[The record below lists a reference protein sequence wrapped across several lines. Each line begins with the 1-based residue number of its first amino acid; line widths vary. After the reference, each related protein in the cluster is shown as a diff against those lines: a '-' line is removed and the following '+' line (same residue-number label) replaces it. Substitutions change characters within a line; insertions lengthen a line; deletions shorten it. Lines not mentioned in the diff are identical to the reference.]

1 MDKEILKYYIEEY
14 KKDFARINQD
24 EIYKWYIVA
33 EFQKN
38 WDIEAVDFYS
48 MLNKAIPE
56 TVNTKYAKVKN
67 NLLPVTS
74 GFSARN
80 LILLWIHNEPETVR
94 QMFKEL
100 YDENKDLL
108 MRINQFMNSAEALF
122 QKYKKEK
129 ENNNGQDLRAVSVY
143 LWLRYPEK
151 YYIYKYSTCKACA
164 EKLKCIKLIMGRN
177 ENIKLVADIYNEI
190 KSVIRE
196 DEELINLSKNR
207 LNEDCYPDENLNL
220 LTMDIAYF
228 IEKFNEEKKQEMIKV
243 DKCWYVGAN
252 MDGVDY
258 FDEFVKNGYWE
269 NGYENKYL
277 DKVKSMQVGDK
288 IVIKSAYTQ
297 KRDLPFDVNN
307 KFVAVME
314 LKAKG
319 TIIEN
324 KQDGR
329 RVLVEW
335 DKPWEK
341 PKKWFFL
348 QYRGTINKV
357 ERKDDDWIYGAL
369 LDFTFNDIKQDY
381 DRFLAYPY
389 WADIYSLDNNDYE
402 KENKDNNDEIEIY
415 TKENFLQEVFI
426 EEDFYNNLVN
436 VLKRKKN
443 IILAGAPGVGKTF
456 MAKRLVYSL
465 LGRKDDKYIRTVQF
479 HQSYAYEDF
488 VMGYRPSENGFVL
501 KTGIFYNFCQ
511 IAQNDRENE
520 YFFIIDEINRGNI
533 SKIFGELLMLIEA
546 NYRDEEIILSYNGKN
561 FAVPNNLYI
570 IGMMNTADKSLAVV
584 DYALR
589 RRFSFFKIKPAFED
603 SSFKEYQ
610 KNLENDYFNKLVNL
624 LIKLNHEISDDISLG
639 EDFCI
644 GHSYLCNLNKDI
656 CTRDLLKEIAYYEI
670 LPILRE
676 YYFDDLDKVSYW
688 QDEFEGIFDN
698 EAK

>member
-1 MDKEILKYYIEEY
+1 MDREILKYYIEEY
-14 KKDFARINQD
+14 KEDFDRINQD

-38 WDIEAVDFYS
+38 WDIEAVDFYN
-48 MLNKAIPE
+48 MLNKALVDYVQTPF
-56 TVNTKYAKVKN
+56 AKVAN
-67 NLLPVTS
+67 NLICSNNFYPKSV
-74 GFSARN
+74 
-80 LILLWIHNEPETVR
+80 LLEFVKKDKDTVKS
-94 QMFKEL
+94 MFEYL
-100 YDENKDLL
+100 YDENISLNK
-108 MRINQFMNSAEALF
+108 RMNHFKTKADNLF
-122 QKYKKEK
+122 
-129 ENNNGQDLRAVSVY
+129 LRDEHNKNKSHYQTFNIISLY
-143 LWLRYPEK
+143 LFLRYPDK
-151 YYIYKYSTCKACA
+151 YYIYRYSIFKLCA
-164 EKLKCIKLIMGRN
+164 EKLKYSKKVKKGDIKEAINLY
-177 ENIKLVADIYNEI
+177 DEI
-190 KSVIRE
+190 KSVIKE

-207 LNEDCYPDENLNL
+207 LNKDCYQDENLNL

-228 IEKFNEEKKQEMIKV
+228 IENFNEEKKQEMIKV

-252 MDGVDY
+252 MEGVDY

-307 KFVAVME
+307 KSVAVMK

-329 RVLVEW
+329 RVSVKW

-357 ERKDDDWIYGAL
+357 ERKDDDWVYGAL
-369 LDFTFNDIKQDY
+369 LDFTFNDIEQDY
-381 DRFLAYPY
+381 DKFLTYPY
-389 WADIYSLDNNDYE
+389 WANRYDIDIENEEDYE
-402 KENKDNNDEIEIY
+402 ENNEVKIY

-426 EEDFYNNLVN
+426 EEDFYNNLLN

-456 MAKRLVYSL
+456 MAKRFVYSL
-465 LGRKDDKYIRTVQF
+465 LGKKDDKYIRMVQF

-511 IAQNDRENE
+511 IAQSDREND

-603 SSFKEYQ
+603 GSFKEYQ
-610 KNLENDYFNKLVNL
+610 KKLENDYFNKLVNL
-624 LIKLNHEISDDISLG
+624 LIKLNHEISEDISLG

-644 GHSYLCNLNKDI
+644 GYSYLCNLNKDI

-698 EAK
+698 ETK

>member
-1 MDKEILKYYIEEY
+1 MDKEILKYYIKEY
-14 KKDFARINQD
+14 KKDFERINRE
-24 EIYKWYIVA
+24 EIYKWYIVS

-38 WDIEAVDFYS
+38 WDIEAKDFYT
-48 MLNKAIPE
+48 MLDKSLVDSVSTPFG
-56 TVNTKYAKVKN
+56 KRSN
-67 NLLPVTS
+67 NLIGTKMFFPKA
-74 GFSARN
+74 G
-80 LILLWIHNEPETVR
+80 LLELVKEDENTVKS
-94 QMFKEL
+94 MFKYL
-100 YDENKDLL
+100 YNENISLNE
-108 MRINQFMNSAEALF
+108 RINYFKTEADNLF
-122 QKYKKEK
+122 SKDERNKNKSHYQTLYAIS
-129 ENNNGQDLRAVSVY
+129 LY
-143 LWLRYPEK
+143 LFLRYPDK
-151 YYIYKYSTCKACA
+151 YYIYKHSIVKLCA
-164 EKLKCIKLIMGRN
+164 EKLNYSEKIKKGD
-177 ENIKLVADIYNEI
+177 IKKAIDLYDEM

-196 DEELINLSKNR
+196 DKELINLSKRR
-207 LNEDCYPDENLNL
+207 LNKDCYQDENLNL

-228 IEKFNEEKKQEMIKV
+228 IEHFEKNKMVKV

-252 MDGVDY
+252 RDGVDY
-258 FDEFVKNGYWE
+258 FDEFIKNGYWE
-269 NGYENKYL
+269 NGYGDKYI

-288 IVIKSAYTQ
+288 IVIKSTYNQ
-297 KRDLPFDVNN
+297 KNNLPFDVNN
-307 KFVAVME
+307 ESVAVME

-319 TIIEN
+319 MIIEN
-324 KQDGR
+324 KQDGS

-348 QYRGTINKV
+348 QYIDAVNKV
-357 ERKDDDWIYGAL
+357 ERKANKWIYGAL

-381 DRFLAYPY
+381 DKFLVYSF
-389 WADIYSLDNNDYE
+389 WADKYNLDNNDY
-402 KENKDNNDEIEIY
+402 KEENEDNDELKIY

-436 VLKRKKN
+436 VLRRKKN
-443 IILAGAPGVGKTF
+443 IILAGTPGVGKTF

-465 LGRKDDKYIRTVQF
+465 LGRKDDKYIRMVQF

-501 KTGIFYNFCQ
+501 KKGIFYNFCQ
-511 IAQNDRENE
+511 TAQNDREND

-546 NYRDEEIILSYNGKN
+546 NYRDEEIILSYNEKN
-561 FAVPNNLYI
+561 FAVPKNLYI

-589 RRFSFFKIKPAFED
+589 RRFSFFKIKPAFEN

-610 KNLENDYFNKLVNL
+610 KSLENDYFNKLVNL

-644 GHSYLCNLNKDI
+644 GHSYLCNLNKNT
-656 CTRDLLKEIAYYEI
+656 CTKDLLKEIAYYEI

-688 QDEFEGIFDN
+688 QDEFEGIF
-698 EAK
+698 E

>member
-1 MDKEILKYYIEEY
+1 MDREILKYYIEEY
-14 KKDFARINQD
+14 KKDFERINRD
-24 EIYKWYIVA
+24 EIYKWYILA

-38 WDIEAVDFYS
+38 WDIKAVDFYN

-67 NLLPVTS
+67 NLLPIAS

-80 LILLWIHNEPETVR
+80 LILLWVQNEPETVR

-122 QKYKKEK
+122 QKYKKEN
-129 ENNNGQDLRAVSVY
+129 ENNNGQDLRAISVY
-143 LWLRYPEK
+143 LWLHYPKK
-151 YYIYKYSTCKACA
+151 YYIYKYSTYKACA
-164 EKLKCIKLIMGRN
+164 EKLKCNKLIMGRN
-177 ENIKLVADIYNEI
+177 ENIKLIADIYNEI
-190 KSVIRE
+190 KSVIKE
-196 DEELINLSKNR
+196 DEILINLSKKR
-207 LNEDCYPDENLNL
+207 LNEDCYQDENLNL
-220 LTMDIAYF
+220 LTMDVVYF
-228 IEKFNEEKKQEMIKV
+228 IEKFNGEKKQEMIKV
-243 DKCWYVGAN
+243 NKCWYVGAN
-252 MDGVDY
+252 MNGVDC

-277 DKVKSMQVGDK
+277 NKVKSMQVGDK

-307 KFVAVME
+307 KSVAVMK

-329 RVLVEW
+329 RVLVKW

-357 ERKDDDWIYGAL
+357 ERKDDDWVYGAL
-369 LDFTFNDIKQDY
+369 LDFTFNDIEQDY
-381 DRFLAYPY
+381 DKFLTYPY
-389 WADIYSLDNNDYE
+389 WANRYDVDVEDEDDYE
-402 KENKDNNDEIEIY
+402 NEKNNEVKTY
-415 TKENFLQEVFI
+415 TKEGFLQEVFI
-426 EEDFYNNLVN
+426 DEDLYTNLLN

-443 IILAGAPGVGKTF
+443 IILAGAPGVGKSF

-465 LGRKDDKYIRTVQF
+465 LGKKDDKYICRVQF

-511 IAQNDRENE
+511 IAQSDREND

-603 SSFKEYQ
+603 GSFKEYQ
-610 KNLENDYFNKLVNL
+610 KKLENDYFNKLVDL

-656 CTRDLLKEIAYYEI
+656 CTKNLLKEIAYYEI
-670 LPILRE
+670 MPILRE
-676 YYFDDLDKVSYW
+676 YYFDDVDKVGYW
-688 QDEFEGIFDN
+688 QNEFEGIFNN
-698 EAK
+698 ETE

>member
-1 MDKEILKYYIEEY
+1 MDREILKYYIEEY
-14 KKDFARINQD
+14 KEDFARINQD

-307 KFVAVME
+307 KSVAVMK

-329 RVLVEW
+329 RVSVKW
-335 DKPWEK
+335 DKPWGK

-357 ERKDDDWIYGAL
+357 ERKDDDWVYGAL
-369 LDFTFNDIKQDY
+369 LDFTFNDIEQDY
-381 DRFLAYPY
+381 DKFLTYPY
-389 WADIYSLDNNDYE
+389 WANRYDIDIENEEDYE
-402 KENKDNNDEIEIY
+402 ENNEVKIY

-426 EEDFYNNLVN
+426 EEDFYNNLLN

-465 LGRKDDKYIRTVQF
+465 LGKKDDKYIRMVQF

-511 IAQNDRENE
+511 IAQSDREND

-603 SSFKEYQ
+603 GSFKEYQ
-610 KNLENDYFNKLVNL
+610 KKLENDYFNKLVNL

-698 EAK
+698 ETK

>member
-1 MDKEILKYYIEEY
+1 MDREILKYYIEEY
-14 KKDFARINQD
+14 KEDFARINQD

-307 KFVAVME
+307 KSVAVMK

-329 RVLVEW
+329 RVSVKW

-357 ERKDDDWIYGAL
+357 ERKDDDWVYGAL
-369 LDFTFNDIKQDY
+369 LDFTFNDIEQDY
-381 DRFLAYPY
+381 DKFLTYPY
-389 WADIYSLDNNDYE
+389 WANRYDIDIENEEDYE
-402 KENKDNNDEIEIY
+402 ENNEVKIY

-426 EEDFYNNLVN
+426 EEDFYNNLLN

-465 LGRKDDKYIRTVQF
+465 LGKKDDKYIRMVQF

-511 IAQNDRENE
+511 IAQSDREND

-688 QDEFEGIFDN
+688 QDEFKGIFDN

>member
-1 MDKEILKYYIEEY
+1 MDREILKYYIEEY
-14 KKDFARINQD
+14 KEDFARINQD

-307 KFVAVME
+307 KSVAVMK

-329 RVLVEW
+329 RVSVKW

-357 ERKDDDWIYGAL
+357 ERKDDDWVYGAL
-369 LDFTFNDIKQDY
+369 LDFTFNDIEQDY
-381 DRFLAYPY
+381 DKFLTYPY
-389 WADIYSLDNNDYE
+389 WANRYDIDIENEEDYE
-402 KENKDNNDEIEIY
+402 ENNEVKIY

-426 EEDFYNNLVN
+426 EEDFYNNLLN

-465 LGRKDDKYIRTVQF
+465 LGKKDDKYIRMVQF

-511 IAQNDRENE
+511 IAQSDREND

>member
-1 MDKEILKYYIEEY
+1 MDREILKYYIEEY
-14 KKDFARINQD
+14 KEDFARINQD

-307 KFVAVME
+307 KSVAVMK

-329 RVLVEW
+329 RVSVKW
-335 DKPWEK
+335 DKPWGK

-357 ERKDDDWIYGAL
+357 ERKDDDWVYGAL
-369 LDFTFNDIKQDY
+369 LDFTFNDIEQDY
-381 DRFLAYPY
+381 DKFLTYPY
-389 WADIYSLDNNDYE
+389 WANRYDIDIENEEDYE
-402 KENKDNNDEIEIY
+402 ENNEVKIY

-426 EEDFYNNLVN
+426 EEDFYNNLLN

-465 LGRKDDKYIRTVQF
+465 LGKKDDKYIRMVQF

-511 IAQNDRENE
+511 IAQSDREND

-603 SSFKEYQ
+603 GSFKEYQ
-610 KNLENDYFNKLVNL
+610 KKLENDYFNKLVNL

>member
-14 KKDFARINQD
+14 KKDFERINRE

-38 WDIEAVDFYS
+38 WDIEAKDFYT
-48 MLNKAIPE
+48 MLKNAIPD
-56 TVNTKYAKVKN
+56 TINIDNNKVKN
-67 NLLPVTS
+67 NLLPVAGSISSRT
-74 GFSARN
+74 
-80 LILLWIHNEPETVR
+80 LILKLAQNEPEVVR
-94 QMFKEL
+94 QMFKNL
-100 YDENKDLL
+100 YDEDNELTT
-108 MRINQFMNSAEALF
+108 RIVQFMKSAKNLF
-122 QKYKKEK
+122 KKYKKEN
-129 ENNNGQDLRAVSVY
+129 ENNDGQDLRAISVY
-143 LWLRYPEK
+143 LWLRYPEE
-151 YYIYKYSTCKACA
+151 YYIYKYSTCKICA
-164 EKLKCIKLIMGRN
+164 EKLKYSKLIKGRD
-177 ENIKLVADIYNEI
+177 ENIKFTIDLYDEM
-190 KSVIRE
+190 KSVIKE
-196 DEELINLSKNR
+196 DEELINLSKRR
-207 LNEDCYPDENLNL
+207 LNKDCYQDENLNL

-228 IEKFNEEKKQEMIKV
+228 IEHFEKNKMIKV

-258 FDEFVKNGYWE
+258 FDEFIKNGYWE
-269 NGYENKYL
+269 NGYEDKYI
-277 DKVKSMQVGDK
+277 DKVKSMHVGDK

-297 KRDLPFDVNN
+297 KNNLPFDVNN

-348 QYRGTINKV
+348 QYRGTVNKV
-357 ERKDDDWIYGAL
+357 ERKADDWVYGAL
-369 LDFTFNDIKQDY
+369 LDFTFNNIKQDY
-381 DRFLAYPY
+381 DKFLAYPY
-389 WADIYSLDNNDYE
+389 WADIYNLDNNDYE
-402 KENKDNNDEIEIY
+402 EENGDNDELKIY

-436 VLKRKKN
+436 VLRRKKN

-456 MAKRLVYSL
+456 MTKRLVYSL
-465 LGRKDDKYIRTVQF
+465 LGKKDDKYIRMVQF

-501 KTGIFYNFCQ
+501 KKGIFYNFCQ
-511 IAQNDRENE
+511 IAQNDRENN

-533 SKIFGELLMLIEA
+533 SKIFGELLMLIES

-610 KNLENDYFNKLVNL
+610 KSLENDYFNKLVNL

-656 CTRDLLKEIAYYEI
+656 CTKDLLKEIAYYEI

-688 QDEFEGIFDN
+688 QDEFEGIF
-698 EAK
+698 E

>member
-14 KKDFARINQD
+14 KKDFDRINRE

-38 WDIEAVDFYS
+38 WDIEAKDFYT
-48 MLNKAIPE
+48 MLDKSLVDYVQTPFGK
-56 TVNTKYAKVKN
+56 TSN
-67 NLLPVTS
+67 NLICSDKVYTKDVLL
-74 GFSARN
+74 GFVKEDEN
-80 LILLWIHNEPETVR
+80 TVKS
-94 QMFKEL
+94 MFKYL
-100 YDENKDLL
+100 YNENISLNE
-108 MRINQFMNSAEALF
+108 RINYFKTEADNLF
-122 QKYKKEK
+122 SKDERNKNKSHYQTL
-129 ENNNGQDLRAVSVY
+129 NAISLY
-143 LWLRYPEK
+143 LFLRYPDK
-151 YYIYKYSTCKACA
+151 YYIYKYSIFKLCA
-164 EKLKCIKLIMGRN
+164 EKLNYSKKVKKG
-177 ENIKLVADIYNEI
+177 DIEKAIDLYDEM
-190 KSVIRE
+190 KSVIKE
-196 DEELINLSKNR
+196 DEELINLSKRR
-207 LNEDCYPDENLNL
+207 LNKDCYQDENLNL

-228 IEKFNEEKKQEMIKV
+228 IEHFEKNKMIKV

-258 FDEFVKNGYWE
+258 FDEFIKNGYWE
-269 NGYENKYL
+269 NGYEDKYI

-297 KRDLPFDVNN
+297 KNNLPFDVNN

-314 LKAKG
+314 LKAKE

-348 QYRGTINKV
+348 QYRGTVNKV
-357 ERKDDDWIYGAL
+357 ERKADDWVYGAL
-369 LDFTFNDIKQDY
+369 LDFTFNNIKQDY
-381 DRFLAYPY
+381 DKFLAYPY
-389 WADIYSLDNNDYE
+389 WADIYNLDNNDYE
-402 KENKDNNDEIEIY
+402 EENGDNDELKIY
-415 TKENFLQEVFI
+415 TKEHFLQEVFI
-426 EEDFYNNLVN
+426 KEDFYNNLVN
-436 VLKRKKN
+436 VLRRKKN

-465 LGRKDDKYIRTVQF
+465 LGKKDDKYIRMVQF

-501 KTGIFYNFCQ
+501 KKGIFYNFCQ
-511 IAQNDRENE
+511 IAQNDRENN

-561 FAVPNNLYI
+561 FTVPNNLYI

-610 KNLENDYFNKLVNL
+610 KSLENDYFNKLVNL

-656 CTRDLLKEIAYYEI
+656 CTKDLLKEIAYYEI

-688 QDEFEGIFDN
+688 QDEFEGIF
-698 EAK
+698 E

>member
-14 KKDFARINQD
+14 KKDFERINRE
-24 EIYKWYIVA
+24 EIYKWYIVS

-38 WDIEAVDFYS
+38 WDIEAKDFYT
-48 MLNKAIPE
+48 MLDKSLVDSVSTPFG
-56 TVNTKYAKVKN
+56 KRSN
-67 NLLPVTS
+67 NLIGTKMFFPK
-74 GFSARN
+74 AE
-80 LILLWIHNEPETVR
+80 LLELVKEDENTVKS
-94 QMFKEL
+94 MFKYL
-100 YDENKDLL
+100 YNENISLNE
-108 MRINQFMNSAEALF
+108 RINYFKTEADNLF
-122 QKYKKEK
+122 SKDERNKNKSHYQTLYAIS
-129 ENNNGQDLRAVSVY
+129 LY
-143 LWLRYPEK
+143 LFLRYPDK
-151 YYIYKYSTCKACA
+151 YYIYKYSIVKLCA
-164 EKLKCIKLIMGRN
+164 EKLNYSEKIKKGD
-177 ENIKLVADIYNEI
+177 IKKAIDLYDEM

-196 DEELINLSKNR
+196 DKELINLSKRR
-207 LNEDCYPDENLNL
+207 LNKDCYQDENLNL

-228 IEKFNEEKKQEMIKV
+228 IEHFEKNKMIKV

-252 MDGVDY
+252 RDGVDY
-258 FDEFVKNGYWE
+258 FDEFIKNGYWE
-269 NGYENKYL
+269 NGYGDKYI

-297 KRDLPFDVNN
+297 KNNLPFDVNN
-307 KFVAVME
+307 ESVAVME

-319 TIIEN
+319 MIIEN

-348 QYRGTINKV
+348 QYRGAVNKV
-357 ERKDDDWIYGAL
+357 ERKANKWIYGAL

-381 DRFLAYPY
+381 DKFLAYPF
-389 WADIYSLDNNDYE
+389 WADKYNLDNNDY
-402 KENKDNNDEIEIY
+402 KEENEDNDELKIY

-436 VLKRKKN
+436 VLRRKKN

-465 LGRKDDKYIRTVQF
+465 LGRKDDKYIRMVQF

-488 VMGYRPSENGFVL
+488 VMGYRPNENGFVL
-501 KTGIFYNFCQ
+501 KKGIFYNFCQ
-511 IAQNDRENE
+511 TAQNDREND

-546 NYRDEEIILSYNGKN
+546 NYRDEEIILSYNEKN
-561 FAVPNNLYI
+561 FAVPKNLYI

-589 RRFSFFKIKPAFED
+589 RRFSFFKIKPAFEN

-610 KNLENDYFNKLVNL
+610 KSLKNDYFNKLVNL

-644 GHSYLCNLNKDI
+644 GHSYLCNLNKDT
-656 CTRDLLKEIAYYEI
+656 CTKDLLKEIAYYEI

-688 QDEFEGIFDN
+688 QDEFEGIF
-698 EAK
+698 E